1 MDSEFVKECT
11 SEFNSAEKLCPEI
24 SSFLKSMFSANA
36 VADRLG
42 GKYRVSAYRNVL
54 RCRGIFGCD

>member
-24 SSFLKSMFSANA
+24 NSFLNSISFLPAK
-36 VADRLG
+36 
-42 GKYRVSAYRNVL
+42 
-54 RCRGIFGCD
+54 